1 MRKKSWRWLFISIV
15 FVLGLI
21 LLVRVKPV
29 LSPFLLAFALAYLL
43 SPVVKGLERRGIGR
57 RWAIAWVFI
66 GIIIL
71 LGTTLFLVLPKLY
84 SELSKLALVLPITLQ
99 TFDQYIQGFRANFHS
114 SGLPDQVAQVLDGHL
129 GQGEVFLAERLQEF
143 LQNLPEMLGSL
154 SLFILSP
161 VLAIYFL
168 ADWERLN
175 KGCLRLVPQRGRMEW
190 QRVLQDINHVVRR
203 FVRGNLIV
211 AVIVGILSGIGVKI
225 IGMDYALLIG
235 LLCGVFDLIPYFGPL
250 IGAVPSVL
258 LGLTKSPGMGL
269 KVAIVILIVQ
279 QLESSLIS
287 PKLMG
292 DSVGLH
298 PIWIVFVLLAGGEL
312 AGFWGML
319 LSVPLAAVIR
329 VVLRHIY
336 FRLVS
341 PKLQCEGEELQLNP
355 SVDKTP

>member
-1 MRKKSWRWLFISIV
+1 MRKERGRWLFIFIV
-15 FVLGLI
+15 FALGF
-21 LLVRVKPV
+21 LLLLTVKPI

-43 SPVVKGLERRGIGR
+43 SPVVEGLGKRGVGR
-57 RWAIAWVFI
+57 RWAIAGVFL
-66 GIIIL
+66 GIILIL
-71 LGTTLFLVLPKLY
+71 GATLFLILPKLY
-84 SELSKLALVLPITLQ
+84 SELSKLVLVLPQ
-99 TFDQYIQGFRANFHS
+99 TMQSFDQYIQDFRRDFRAT
-114 SGLPDQVAQVLDGHL
+114 GLPNQVATVLDGHL
-129 GQGEVFLAERLQEF
+129 GQGEVFLAERLQAF
-143 LQNLPEMLGSL
+143 LQGLPEMLASL

-168 ADWERLN
+168 ADWERLK
-175 KGCLRLVPQRGRMEW
+175 KGCFRLVPQRWRLEW

-211 AVIVGILSGIGVKI
+211 AVIVGVLSGIGVKL

-235 LLCGVFDLIPYFGPL
+235 ILCGVFDLIPYFGPL

-258 LGLTKSPGMGL
+258 LGLTKSPGMAL
-269 KVAIVILIVQ
+269 KVAVVIFIVQ
-279 QLESSLIS
+279 QLESNIIS

-298 PIWIVFVLLAGGEL
+298 PLWIVFVLLAGGEL

-319 LSVPLAAVIR
+319 LAVPLAAVIR
-329 VVLRHIY
+329 VILRHIY

-341 PKLQCEGEELQLNP
+341 PELSSEEEDP
-355 SVDKTP
+355 VS